1 MHFLMVLIVIVIGG
15 FGVISFLKDSG
26 DLVGSLKES
35 AGIAKK
41 VKEEESAFM
50 QFCEG
55 QKVRDES
62 KKVSPAKAQMAPAS
76 SGSAPLSAPVSS
88 QKKISFDSNP
98 FGNVDF
104 RHLGNPTPLSAAPAS
119 QAAAPAAA
127 NNNNNTGSQ
136 AQQAKSSSN
145 PIIKTWGGYVSQ
157 IEDASK

>member
-15 FGVISFLKDSG
+15 FGVISFLKDSSG
-26 DLVGSLKES
+26 LVESLKES
-35 AGIAKK
+35 AGIGKK
-41 VKEEESAFM
+41 IKEEESAFM

-62 KKVSPAKAQMAPAS
+62 KKISPAKAQTAPAS
-76 SGSAPLSAPVSS
+76 SSSAPLSVPFLS

-127 NNNNNTGSQ
+127 NNNNNTDSQ